1 MDGREHRFGGRWT
14 EAKLA
19 ALRKYLQA
27 YNQALKHQP
36 FRKAYIDAFAGTG
49 YRSEARTDGSA
60 ADALLFPELAAGEAS
75 GLRDGSARIALQ
87 VEPPFDQYLFID
99 RDPQRCAAL
108 EALRA
113 EFPERATAIRILE
126 GDANEEL
133 RALCAKDWRQHRA
146 VLFLDPYGMQVEWE
160 TIASVAGTQAIDLWL
175 LFPLGMGLNRMLPRS
190 GQVPEAW
197 ARRITALLGTDDWRE
212 HFYRTEAEPDLFGEN
227 TLRTIKASM
236 EQIGRFFLQR
246 LETVFAGVAPE
257 PLVLANSRG
266 SPLYLLCFA
275 IGNERGA
282 DIGLRI
288 ANDILRRLR

>member
-1 MDGREHRFGGRWT
+1 MDGREHDFGGRWT
-14 EAKLA
+14 EAKLE
-19 ALRKYLQA
+19 ALRKYLHA

-36 FRKAYIDAFAGTG
+36 FRRAYIDAFAGTG
-49 YRSEARTDGSA
+49 YRREPRGR
-60 ADALLFPELAAGEAS
+60 ADRSVSLLFPDLAGGEAT

-87 VEPPFDQYLFID
+87 VEPPFHQYRFIEK
-99 RDPQRCAAL
+99 DPQRCAAL
-108 EALRA
+108 ERLREA
-113 EFPERATAIRILE
+113 FPERADAIRILQ

-197 ARRITALLGTDDWRE
+197 ARRITALLGTDEWRE

-227 TLRTIKASM
+227 ILRTIKASM
-236 EQIGRFFLQR
+236 EEIGRYFLQR
-246 LETVFAGVAPE
+246 LQTVFAGVAPE
-257 PLVLANSRG
+257 PLVLTNSRG